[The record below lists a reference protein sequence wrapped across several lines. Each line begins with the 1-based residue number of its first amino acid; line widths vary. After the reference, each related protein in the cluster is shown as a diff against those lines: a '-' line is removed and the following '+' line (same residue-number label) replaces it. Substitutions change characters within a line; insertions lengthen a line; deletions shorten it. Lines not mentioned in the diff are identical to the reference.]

1 MKFGSMKSIC
11 FVIQRYGEE
20 VNGGAEL
27 LCKQLAERLVSCYDV
42 HVLTTKAIDY
52 MTWADEY
59 HQDEEDINGVT
70 VHRFSVDMT
79 RSHEEFDG
87 INDLVTDG
95 SLPLERENE
104 WLEKEGPFV
113 PDLVRY
119 IRTQKNSYDV
129 FIFMTYIY
137 FPTVAGIPQVKNK
150 AIFLP
155 LAHSEPML
163 HLNIIRRIFDMPKA
177 YFFNTVEERNLVR
190 EYFKNYQIPYLIGG
204 AGVDVP
210 EYVDCDRF
218 KKKYGLKDYIVY
230 VGRID
235 LGKNCPEMFEF
246 FTRYKREHPSDLK
259 LVLMGKS
266 VIQIPETEDIISLG
280 FVSEEDKFDGISGSR
295 FLLLP
300 SRFESLSMVVLESF
314 SLNVPVLVNEDCD
327 VLKAH
332 CQKSNGGLYYNDYES
347 FEATMT
353 YLLTQ
358 EEIRIGMGKNGCR
371 YVNENYRWDNII
383 KKISILID
391 YVSGGI

>member
-1 MKFGSMKSIC
+1 MKKIC

-27 LCKQLAERLVSCYDV
+27 LCKQLAERLVPSYEI

-52 MTWADEY
+52 MTWGDEY
-59 HQDEEDINGVT
+59 HQDEENINGVT
-70 VHRFSVDMT
+70 VHRFSVDKT
-79 RSHEEFDG
+79 RTHEEFDG

-95 SLPLERENE
+95 SLPLEREDE
-104 WLEKEGPFV
+104 WLEKEGPYV
-113 PDLVRY
+113 PELVRY
-119 IRTQKNSYDV
+119 IKAHKDCYDV

-137 FPTVAGIPQVKNK
+137 YPTVKGIPQVKDK

-163 HLNIIRRIFDMPKA
+163 HLNNIRRIFDMPKA
-177 YFFNTVEERNLVR
+177 FFFNTDEERKLVR
-190 EYFKNYQIPYLIGG
+190 QNFNNCHIPYLIGG

-210 EYVDCDRF
+210 EHVDGSGF
-218 KKKYGLKDYIVY
+218 KKKYCLNNYIVY

-246 FTRYKREHPSDLK
+246 FLRYKNEHPSDLK

-266 VIQIPETEDIISLG
+266 VIPIPETEDIISLG
-280 FVSEEDKFDGISGSR
+280 FVSDKDKFDGISGSR

-300 SRFESLSMVVLESF
+300 SKFESLSMVVLEAF
-314 SLNVPVLVNEDCD
+314 SLSVPVLVNESCD

-332 CQKSNGGLYYNDYES
+332 CQKSNGGLYYRDYES

-358 EEIRIGMGKNGCR
+358 EEIRNGMGKNGCR
-371 YVNENYRWDNII
+371 YVEDNYNWDNII
-383 KKISILID
+383 KKLSILID
-391 YVSGGI
+391 YVDGGV